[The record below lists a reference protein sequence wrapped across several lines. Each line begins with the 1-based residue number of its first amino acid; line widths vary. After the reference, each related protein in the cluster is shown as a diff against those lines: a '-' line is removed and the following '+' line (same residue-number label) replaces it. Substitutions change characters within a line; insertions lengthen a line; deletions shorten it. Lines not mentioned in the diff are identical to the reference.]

1 MADINVERKER
12 SIWPW
17 IIGLIVLALLLWALL
32 KMFHKDDNPA
42 PAAAP
47 TVVDTAA
54 GGNPSDTMVVPGAG
68 NPNAAPLDSAGAPST
83 TPAAGAPGDTT
94 NGAAQAPGAGTGT
107 STTGGAAGTTTD
119 TTRH

>member
-17 IIGLIVLALLLWALL
+17 IIGLVVLALLLWALL

-47 TVVDTAA
+47 AVVDTPAA
-54 GGNPSDTMVVPGAG
+54 GGNPSDTLVMPGAG
-68 NPNAAPLDSAGAPST
+68 SPNAAPLDSAGAPSA
-83 TPAAGAPGDTT
+83 TPAAGAPGGNPSDTMV
-94 NGAAQAPGAGTGT
+94 QP
-107 STTGGAAGTTTD
+107 GTTTD
-119 TTRH
+119 TTKH